1 MLINL
6 SKMTKTL
13 KDLKTNAIQILNE
26 QDDFI
31 DDEESVQMAGQS
43 SVDMRQ
49 SINSNL
55 EAKKFNMTLLR
66 VDDMRKIIIDQ
77 NINS

>member
-31 DDEESVQMAGQS
+31 DDEESVQLAGQS

-66 VDDMRKIIIDQ
+66 VDDMKKIIID
-77 NINS
+77 

>member
-1 MLINL
+1 
-6 SKMTKTL
+6 MTKTL

-66 VDDMRKIIIDQ
+66 VDDMRKIIID
-77 NINS
+77 

>member
-66 VDDMRKIIIDQ
+66 VDDMRKIIID
-77 NINS
+77 